1 MRFSPDDRQR
11 EQEAARDGFDLMLRR
26 QGWYL
31 IQSRQVYTDP
41 RVIQLASSD
50 TTVSVEDRFTTL
62 YEAFGE
68 NTFRKLLRHVFFH
81 QQGTLSELRRIC
93 SSEQK
98 LLRYLDFMREHLL
111 IEVEDEDWR
120 KGPFYKTINNI
131 GSTLEWYIAEWFRRW
146 LQVPARHGITIK
158 GVADG
163 GDLDVVA
170 FVDGIRV
177 MVECKSGS
185 PAQISETDVQLFF
198 NRAADFNPEI
208 AVLLID
214 TDSRIDQQIE
224 IFNRLRSS
232 GDPLK
237 PQDAGKNLY
246 WGARHIYV
254 TNTKNGIGEA
264 LSAILRLYY
273 SKIRHIS
280 FWR

>member
-1 MRFSPDDRQR
+1 VRFSPDDRQR
-11 EQEAARDGFDLMLRR
+11 EQNATQDGFDLMLRR

-50 TTVSVEDRFTTL
+50 TTVSAEDRFTTL

-81 QQGTLSELRRIC
+81 QQGTLNELRRIC
-93 SSEQK
+93 SGEQK
-98 LLRYLDFMREHLL
+98 LIHYLDFMREHLL
-111 IEVEDEDWR
+111 IETEDEDWR
-120 KGPFYKTINNI
+120 KGQFYKTINNI

-146 LQVPARHGITIK
+146 LQVPARHGVTIK

-198 NRAADFNPEI
+198 SRAADFNPEI

-214 TDSRIDQQIE
+214 TDSRIDQQIDM
-224 IFNRLRSS
+224 FNRLRSS

-254 TNTKNGIGEA
+254 TNTKNGIGES

>member
-1 MRFSPDDRQR
+1 MKFSPDRQPGGR
-11 EQEAARDGFDLMLRR
+11 GTIQDDFDLMLRR

-31 IQSRQVYTDP
+31 IQHRPIATDA
-41 RVIQLASSD
+41 RVIHFPAEAHAAHPTL
-50 TTVSVEDRFTTL
+50 L

-68 NTFRKLLRHVFFH
+68 TTFRKLLRHIFYH
-81 QQGTLSELRRIC
+81 HQGTLSELRSIC
-93 SSEQK
+93 SGEQK
-98 LLRYLDFMREHLL
+98 LARYLGFMQEQRL
-111 IEVEDEDWR
+111 VELDGEAWR
-120 KGPFYKTINNI
+120 KGETYKAINNI
-131 GSTLEWYIAEWFRRW
+131 GTTLEWYIAEWFRVW
-146 LQVPARHGITIK
+146 LQVPARHGVTIK

-185 PAQISETDVQLFF
+185 PSQISETDVQLFF
-198 NRAADFNPEI
+198 RRAADFNPEI

-214 TDSRIDQQIE
+214 TESRIDQQIDL
-224 IFNRLRSS
+224 FNRLRSG

-254 TNTKNGIGEA
+254 TNTKPGIGES

>member
-1 MRFSPDDRQR
+1 MKFSPDSLQR
-11 EQEAARDGFDLMLRR
+11 EQRTILDDFDLMLRR

-31 IQSRQVYTDP
+31 IQHRPISTDP
-41 RVIQLASSD
+41 RVIHFPAEANTAHPTL
-50 TTVSVEDRFTTL
+50 L

-68 NTFRKLLRHVFFH
+68 TTFRKLLRHIFYH
-81 QQGTLSELRRIC
+81 HQGTLSELRSIC
-93 SSEQK
+93 SGEQK
-98 LLRYLDFMREHLL
+98 LARYLDFMQEHRL
-111 IEVEDEDWR
+111 VELDGENWR
-120 KGPFYKTINNI
+120 KGSTYKAINNI
-131 GSTLEWYIAEWFRRW
+131 GSTLEWYIAEWFRTW
-146 LQVPARHGITIK
+146 LQVPARHGVTIK

-185 PAQISETDVQLFF
+185 PSQIGETDVQLFF
-198 NRAADFNPEI
+198 RRAADFNPEI

-214 TDSRIDQQIE
+214 TESRIDQQID
-224 IFNRLRSS
+224 IFNRLRSG

-254 TNTKNGIGEA
+254 TNTKLGIGES

>member
-1 MRFSPDDRQR
+1 MRFSPDDVQR
-11 EQEAARDGFDLMLRR
+11 EQQVRQDGFDLMLRR

-31 IQSRQVYTDP
+31 IQHRPVYTDA
-41 RVIQLASSD
+41 RVIHLLG
-50 TTVSVEDRFTTL
+50 EDRAENGPDLHMIF

-68 NTFRKLLRHVFFH
+68 TTFRKLLRHIFFH
-81 QQGTLSELRRIC
+81 HQGMLSELRGMC
-93 SSEQK
+93 SSAQK
-98 LLRYLDFMREHLL
+98 LAKYLDFMQKYRLVVLEG
-111 IEVEDEDWR
+111 ENWR
-120 KGPFYKTINNI
+120 KGPEYQAITNI
-131 GSTLEWYIAEWFRRW
+131 GTSLEWYIAEWFRTW
-146 LQVPARHGITIK
+146 LQVPARHGVTIK

-177 MVECKSGS
+177 MIECKSGS
-185 PAQISETDVQLFF
+185 PTQIGETDVRLFF
-198 NRAADFNPEI
+198 ERAADFNPEI

-214 TDSRIDQQIE
+214 TESRIDQQIDL
-224 IFNRLRSS
+224 FNRLRPG

-237 PQDAGKNLY
+237 PQDAAKTLY

-254 TNTKNGIGEA
+254 TTTRNGIGEA